1 MGSSRGVTREDQQ
14 AMNEPFPHEPGMA
27 ERPEPQ
33 LLEERVI
40 PVIQEEMTVSPQQVE
55 TGRVRVRK
63 SVSQDSV
70 RVNEAITTEHVVTE
84 RVPIGAVVSE
94 APVMRQEGDVL
105 VIPVVEERLVV
116 RRELV
121 LVEEIRLTRR
131 RDARPSVQDVTLRRE
146 SVVVERLDP
155 ATQQWNV
162 VDDVDG
168 PARDPAQSR
177 AKT

>member
-1 MGSSRGVTREDQQ
+1 MI
-14 AMNEPFPHEPGMA
+14 EPILHDDFLKA
-27 ERPEPQ
+27 ERAILERSAPQ
-33 LLEERVI
+33 RLEERVI
-40 PVIQEEMTVSPQQVE
+40 PVAQEEMNVERREVE

-63 SVSQDSV
+63 SVSEDHV

-84 RVPIGAVVSE
+84 RVPIGQVVSE
-94 APVMRQEGDVL
+94 APATRHEGDVL

-131 RDARPSVQDVTLRRE
+131 RDARPSVQEVTLRRE

-162 VDDVDG
+162 VIPDEVG
-168 PARDPAQSR
+168 HAPEPAQPE
-177 AKT
+177 AKA

>member
-1 MGSSRGVTREDQQ
+1 MI
-14 AMNEPFPHEPGMA
+14 EPILHDDFLKA
-27 ERPEPQ
+27 ERAMLERAAPQ
-33 LLEERVI
+33 RVEERVI
-40 PVIQEEMTVSPQQVE
+40 PVVQEEMTVQRREVE

-63 SVSQDSV
+63 TVSEDHV
-70 RVNEAITTEHVVTE
+70 RVNEAITTEHVITE
-84 RVPIGAVVSE
+84 RVPIGEVVSE
-94 APVMRQEGDVL
+94 APATRHEGDVL

-146 SVVVERLDP
+146 NVVVERLDP

-162 VDDVDG
+162 VVPEGDDPG
-168 PARDPAQSR
+168 CCAA
-177 AKT
+177 